1 MNKNGIGPQ
10 GLGKKEHNGFW
21 IGSPAKQTREAS
33 KEKYKEIT
41 DKFPKFNSTTDTV
54 TVNKGPNIS
63 VVMENTGYDS
73 LRFNNKKPIETKY
86 IQSNDGSVTSYSLRN
101 KPPTAPGKK
110 LTDLSGDG
118 KVTQKDVLIGKGVIK
133 APKSPAKKTVKDAC
147 YRKVKATYDVF
158 PSAYASGA
166 IAKCRKN
173 KK

>member
-73 LRFNNKKPIETKY
+73 LKFKGKNPKETKY
-86 IQSNDGSVTSYSLRN
+86 FKDPEGTFTSYSLRE
-101 KPPTAPGKK
+101 KQTTTPAKK
-110 LTDLSGDG
+110 LTDLSGDR
-118 KVTQKDVLIGKGVIK
+118 KITQKDVLIAKGVLK